1 MTRGD
6 LYWVDFGV
14 PVGSAAGFRRP
25 ALVLQSDEYN
35 ATALNTVVVVPFT
48 SNLNLVDYKPNVYVI
63 AEESGLSKNSVA
75 IVPLVTALDKTCFIE
90 KISSL
95 PSSVVD
101 EIYNVVIEIIR

>member
-48 SNLNLVDYKPNVYVI
+48 SNLNLVDYKPNVYVS
-63 AEESGLSKNSVA
+63 AEDSGLSKNSVA

>member
-25 ALVLQSDEYN
+25 AVVLQSDEYN

-48 SNLNLVDYKPNVYVI
+48 SNLNLVDYKPNVYVT

>member
-25 ALVLQSDEYN
+25 AVVLQSDEYN

-48 SNLNLVDYKPNVYVI
+48 SNLNLVDYKPNVYVS
-63 AEESGLSKNSVA
+63 AEDSGLSKNSVA

>member
-14 PVGSAAGFRRP
+14 PVGSAAGFRRR
-25 ALVLQSDEYN
+25 AVVLQSDEYN

-48 SNLNLVDYKPNVYVI
+48 SNLNLTDYKPNVYVT

-75 IVPLVTALDKTCFIE
+75 IVPL
-90 KISSL
+90 
-95 PSSVVD
+95 
-101 EIYNVVIEIIR
+101 

>member
-14 PVGSAAGFRRP
+14 PEGSAAGFRRP

-48 SNLNLVDYKPNVYVI
+48 SNLNLVDYKPNVYVS
-63 AEESGLSKNSVA
+63 AEDSGLSKNSVA

-101 EIYNVVIEIIR
+101 EIYNAVIEIIR

>member
-14 PVGSAAGFRRP
+14 PEGSAAGFRRP

-48 SNLNLVDYKPNVYVI
+48 SNLNLVDYKPNVYVS
-63 AEESGLSKNSVA
+63 AEDSGLSKNSVA

-101 EIYNVVIEIIR
+101 EIYNAVIEIIH

>member
-35 ATALNTVVVVPFT
+35 ATALNTVSLFPLQAILILPIT
-48 SNLNLVDYKPNVYVI
+48 SQMLM
-63 AEESGLSKNSVA
+63 
-75 IVPLVTALDKTCFIE
+75 
-90 KISSL
+90 
-95 PSSVVD
+95 
-101 EIYNVVIEIIR
+101 

>member
-1 MTRGD
+1 MTRGE

-14 PVGSAAGFRRP
+14 PIGSAAGFRRP

-35 ATALNTVVVVPFT
+35 DTAMNTVVVVPFT
-48 SNLNLVDYKPNVYVI
+48 SNLNLADYKPNVYVT

-95 PSSVVD
+95 PFSVVD
-101 EIYNVVIEIIR
+101 EIFNAVIEIIR

>member
-14 PVGSAAGFRRP
+14 PVGSAADFRRP
-25 ALVLQSDEYN
+25 AVVLQSDEYN

-48 SNLNLVDYKPNVYVI
+48 SNLNLADYKPNVYVT
-63 AEESGLSKNSVA
+63 AEDSGLSKNSVA

-101 EIYNVVIEIIR
+101 EIYNAVIEIIH

>member
-48 SNLNLVDYKPNVYVI
+48 SNLNLVDYKPNVYVT

>member
-14 PVGSAAGFRRP
+14 PEGSAAGFRRP

-48 SNLNLVDYKPNVYVI
+48 SNLNLVDYKPNVYVS
-63 AEESGLSKNSVA
+63 AEDSGLSKNSVA

>member
-35 ATALNTVVVVPFT
+35 ATALNTVVVVSFT
-48 SNLNLVDYKPNVYVI
+48 SNLNLVDYKPNVYVS
-63 AEESGLSKNSVA
+63 AEDSGLSKNSVA

>member
-48 SNLNLVDYKPNVYVI
+48 SNLNLVDYKTNVYVS
-63 AEESGLSKNSVA
+63 AEDSGLSKNSVA

-101 EIYNVVIEIIR
+101 EIYNAVIEIIR

>member
-48 SNLNLVDYKPNVYVI
+48 SNLNLVDYKPNVYVS
-63 AEESGLSKNSVA
+63 AEDSGLSKNSVA
-75 IVPLVTALDKTCFIE
+75 IVPLVTALDKT
-90 KISSL
+90 
-95 PSSVVD
+95 
-101 EIYNVVIEIIR
+101 

>member
-35 ATALNTVVVVPFT
+35 ATALHTVVVVPFT
-48 SNLNLVDYKPNVYVI
+48 SNLNLVDYKPNVYVS
-63 AEESGLSKNSVA
+63 AEDSGLSKNSVA